1 MKLLGHYLSP
11 YTRRVAVSLNTLGMT
26 FTLEELSVMKEP
38 ERVRPH
44 NPLLRIP
51 TLVLDDGTAL
61 IESGAILDEIDQM
74 AGPARALVPPAG
86 PERRRVTQLTA
97 FAIASMEKQQWA
109 SYERRFR
116 PAEKVHQPWIDH
128 NEGQSLGGF
137 RHLDR
142 IAAEASGWLAG
153 TQRMTQA
160 DITTAVIVG
169 FAVLVRPELND
180 LVPNLCAFA
189 ARCEQLPAFRNAP
202 MPASQPGRPGVWIGS
217 DYDRVAEARTQESP
231 PRP

>member
-11 YTRRVAVSLNTLGMT
+11 YTRRVAVSLNALGMT
-26 FTLEELSVMKEP
+26 FTLDELSVMKEP

-61 IESGAILDEIDQM
+61 IESGAILDEIDQI
-74 AGPARALVPPAG
+74 AGPERALVPQTGHA
-86 PERRRVTQLTA
+86 RRIVMQLTA

-109 SYERRFR
+109 TYERRFR
-116 PAEKVHQPWIDH
+116 PAEKVHPPWIEH

-142 IAAEASGWLAG
+142 VAAGASGWLAG
-153 TQRMTQA
+153 TARMTQA
-160 DITTAVIVG
+160 DITTAVVVG
-169 FAVLVRPELND
+169 FALLVRPELQD
-180 LVPNLCAFA
+180 LVPQLCAFA
-189 ARCEQLPAFRNAP
+189 ARCEELPAFRAAP
-202 MPASQPGRPGVWIGS
+202 MPASLPGRPGVWVGS
-217 DYDRVAEARTQESP
+217 DYQRVADGRAGGTKVP
-231 PRP
+231 P

>member
-11 YTRRVAVSLNTLGMT
+11 YTRRVAVSLSALGMA

-74 AGPARALVPPAG
+74 AGRERALVPPSG
-86 PERRRVTQLTA
+86 PERRAVMQLTA

-109 SYERRFR
+109 TYERRFR
-116 PAEKVHQPWIDH
+116 PAEKIHQPWIDH

-142 IAAEASGWLAG
+142 VAAGVSGWLAG
-153 TQRMTQA
+153 TERMTQA
-160 DITTAVIVG
+160 DITTAVIVS
-169 FAVLVRPELND
+169 FAILVRPELQD
-180 LVPNLCAFA
+180 LLPHLCTFA
-189 ARCEQLPAFRNAP
+189 ERCEQLPAFRTAP
-202 MPASQPGRPGVWIGS
+202 MPPSRPGSPGVWIGS
-217 DYDRVAEARTQESP
+217 AYERVADDRTQEGP